1 MAESPPSVI
10 RPSAILQLDFDPE
23 RRCKAL
29 PRQMIVTL
37 FLVLAMHWSQSGRV
51 RDRIESSPSQD
62 KNLIQN
68 GNLGQDTTVAPK
80 SWTRSYWGKLKSK
93 FIYPIEGFGCMVRDR
108 KRFADTGGWEWAQ
121 FDYNP
126 ASATFTPNT
135 SLRRQMRVRGP
146 YDSEGERLCF
156 HGVPDAVNEP

>member
-1 MAESPPSVI
+1 M
-10 RPSAILQLDFDPE
+10 
-23 RRCKAL
+23 

-37 FLVLAMHWSQSGRV
+37 LLVLAMHWCSLESALAVATQPGRV

-62 KNLIQN
+62 ENLIQN
-68 GNLGQDTTVAPK
+68 GILARTQPVAPK

-108 KRFADTGGWEWAQ
+108 KRFADTGRWEWAQ
-121 FDYNP
+121 FDYDP

-135 SLRRQMRVRGP
+135 SLQSNYAKFGFADHTIVKAKDYVFTDYPTR
-146 YDSEGERLCF
+146 
-156 HGVPDAVNEP
+156 